1 MCLILHRTL
10 AVFVALIALL
20 AVIISPIV
28 VGLYADV
35 RNWNDSEDGE
45 LRWCHDDAKMRDSAA
60 NLGLAAG
67 TLSLS
72 AMQIFLFLLLLLYFL
87 FYLFVWSWCHGAP
100 RGANPI
106 LGKVSYVGIR

>member
-67 TLSLS
+67 TLSFYLRTED
-72 AMQIFLFLLLLLYFL
+72 LYFSIL
-87 FYLFVWSWCHGAP
+87 IIYLFF
-100 RGANPI
+100 
-106 LGKVSYVGIR
+106 L

>member
-10 AVFVALIALL
+10 AVFVTLIAVL
-20 AVIISPIV
+20 AVIIAPIV

-35 RNWNDSEDGE
+35 RNWNDSEDAQ

-67 TLSLS
+67 TFFSS
-72 AMQIFLFLLLLLYFL
+72 SVTCGRALLVFR
-87 FYLFVWSWCHGAP
+87 F
-100 RGANPI
+100 
-106 LGKVSYVGIR
+106 

>member
-72 AMQIFLFLLLLLYFL
+72 ALQIFLFLL
-87 FYLFVWSWCHGAP
+87 
-100 RGANPI
+100 
-106 LGKVSYVGIR
+106 

>member
-67 TLSLS
+67 TLPFYLRPEYL
-72 AMQIFLFLLLLLYFL
+72 FFLLLLFYIY
-87 FYLFVWSWCHGAP
+87 YLFIC
-100 RGANPI
+100 
-106 LGKVSYVGIR
+106 